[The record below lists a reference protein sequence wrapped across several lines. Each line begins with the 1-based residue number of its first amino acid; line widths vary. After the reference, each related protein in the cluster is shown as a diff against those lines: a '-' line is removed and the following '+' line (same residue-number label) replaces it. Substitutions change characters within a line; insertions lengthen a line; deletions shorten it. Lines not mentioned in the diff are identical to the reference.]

1 MLYADAGDYAVNFEP
16 HDGYTQWN
24 TREVMK
30 GLLIWTSDGMR
41 CWMPIVS
48 ARMKQYLF
56 VWTIFGRSKW
66 PQFVV
71 DCLCGCGVIECGVY
85 LMDCVCACCVV
96 HVREGFGCPNYM

>member
-41 CWMPIVS
+41 CWMTIISV
-48 ARMKQYLF
+48 RMQQYLF

-66 PQFVV
+66 LQFEV
-71 DCLCGCGVIECGVY
+71 DCLCGCGVIECGLY
-85 LMDCVCACCVV
+85 LMD
-96 HVREGFGCPNYM
+96 